1 MMKNKLKNKYKRNF
15 LFFLALFIAFP
26 FFSEDESLPPVK
38 ITYSGG
44 RNYTLVERTDLRR
57 YDNGKYT
64 GLVSREVRSFISRIS
79 SPRGFSKG
87 FNAPNKRSDS
97 ADGLADGFGFTDSF
111 FENSTFYEGSFFVQE
126 DTKRASQNVKNGIHE
141 SIPSSFRITDSGELI
156 MSEDNGYPSFRSF
169 PSFSAHNVKI
179 GDKWQAKAER
189 AVDPLNKGIIT
200 KIPMF
205 VEYTFLG
212 ETLSRGEE
220 VYVLKAQWAT
230 RYGISYFDFSGDSEL
245 KSANGK
251 HIATMHISK
260 SSGYAIVV
268 RDSVDE
274 TFVYSD
280 GNQVS
285 FKGTISLFTEYPPK
299 VDREKLI
306 PAIQRVAKIS
316 DDEAEKLKKNL
327 VPDSKIVSA
336 PKTSAKAENPENP
349 KKNGFNESGK
359 NKTPEKYTTE
369 KDKTENDIKVENTEA
384 GIRLTIQNLQFKAD
398 SSELLSGEEK
408 RLDSIASILKQVPSS
423 QFLVEG
429 HTAKTG
435 NEKGEQILSEQ
446 RAKKI
451 AEELSRRGIEEGRFI
466 VKGSGSR
473 KPVAENSSPEGKAM
487 NRRVEI
493 TILE

>member
-1 MMKNKLKNKYKRNF
+1 MKKILKNKCKKIF
-15 LFFLALFIAFP
+15 LFCLAIFVSFP
-26 FFSEDESLPPVK
+26 FFSENEPFKEVK
-38 ITYSGG
+38 LIYKGG

-64 GLVSREVRSFISRIS
+64 GLVSREVRSFISRVS
-79 SPRGFSKG
+79 SPREL
-87 FNAPNKRSDS
+87 NA
-97 ADGLADGFGFTDSF
+97 ADGLL
-111 FENSTFYEGSFFVQE
+111 ECSTFYEGSFFVQE
-126 DTKRASQNVKNGIHE
+126 DTKRASQNVRQGIHE
-141 SIPSSFRITDSGELI
+141 SIPASFRITDGGELV
-156 MSEDNGYPSFRSF
+156 MNEDNGYPSFRSF
-169 PSFSAHNVKI
+169 PSFSARNVKI

-230 RYGISYFDFSGDSEL
+230 RYGISYSDFSGDSEL

-251 HIATMHISK
+251 HTATMHISK
-260 SSGYAIVV
+260 SSGYAVVV

-316 DDEAEKLKKNL
+316 DDEAEKLKKPMLPDISSGIAN
-327 VPDSKIVSA
+327 VPEIPGRITDGKTDS
-336 PKTSAKAENPENP
+336 E
-349 KKNGFNESGK
+349 KN
-359 NKTPEKYTTE
+359 T
-369 KDKTENDIKVENTEA
+369 TENDIKVENTEA
-384 GIRLTIQNLQFKAD
+384 GIRLTIQNLQFRAD
-398 SSELLSGEEK
+398 SPELLSGEEK
-408 RLDSIASILKQVPSS
+408 RLDSIASILRQVPSS

-451 AEELSRRGIEEGRFI
+451 AEELAKRGIEEGRFI

-473 KPVAENSSPEGKAM
+473 KPAADNSSPEGKAT

>member
-1 MMKNKLKNKYKRNF
+1 MKNKLKNKHKKNF
-15 LFFLALFIAFP
+15 LFFLVLFIAFP
-26 FFSEDESLPPVK
+26 FFSENESLPPVK

-79 SPRGFSKG
+79 SPSGFSKG
-87 FNAPNKRSDS
+87 FNAPNKKFDS
-97 ADGLADGFGFTDSF
+97 TDELSGGLDLTDRF

-126 DTKRASQNVKNGIHE
+126 DTKRASQNVKNRIHE
-141 SIPSSFRITDSGELI
+141 SIPASFRITDSGELI

-212 ETLSRGEE
+212 ETISRGEE

-299 VDREKLI
+299 IDREKLI
-306 PAIQRVAKIS
+306 PAIQRVAKLS
-316 DDEAEKLKKNL
+316 DDEAEKLKKTL

-336 PKTSAKAENPENP
+336 PKTSEKTENPENP
-349 KKNGFNESGK
+349 KKNELNESAK
-359 NKTPEKYTTE
+359 NKSPEKDTTE
-369 KDKTENDIKVENTEA
+369 NNIKVENTEA

-451 AEELSRRGIEEGRFI
+451 AEELSRRGIEGERFI